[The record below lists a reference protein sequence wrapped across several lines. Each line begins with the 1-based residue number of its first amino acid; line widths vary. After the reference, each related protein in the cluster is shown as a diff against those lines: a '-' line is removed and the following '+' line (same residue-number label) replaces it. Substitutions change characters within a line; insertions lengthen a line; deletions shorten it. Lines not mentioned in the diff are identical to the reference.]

1 MKSNSTELKLANP
14 VSNLKGTKGRA
25 FRIDS
30 CKSKSNRFRDREFNS
45 TLSAF
50 HVI

>member
-14 VSNLKGTKGRA
+14 VSNLKGTKA